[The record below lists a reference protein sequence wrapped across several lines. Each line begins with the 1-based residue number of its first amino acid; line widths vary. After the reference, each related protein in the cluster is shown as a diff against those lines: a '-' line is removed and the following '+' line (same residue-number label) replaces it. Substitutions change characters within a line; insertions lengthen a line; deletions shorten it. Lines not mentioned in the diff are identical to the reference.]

1 MEDRTQVAHA
11 AHRRTAAPHRRTR
24 TRATG
29 EHRAPDARERAFEP
43 LDWVLRGAG
52 WLLTGLFR
60 AAARTMGSAELAA
73 TEPLAVA
80 RRLIRD
86 GRLEPAPAPERASRH
101 PRVAAARD
109 TSRGAPRDPNRHT
122 LDLRP

>member
-1 MEDRTQVAHA
+1 MEHRTQVAQA
-11 AHRRTAAPHRRTR
+11 AHRRTAAPHRSPH

-29 EHRAPDARERAFEP
+29 EHRARNARERAFEP

-60 AAARTMGSAELAA
+60 ATARTTGSVELTM

-80 RRLIRD
+80 RRLIRA
-86 GRLEPAPAPERASRH
+86 GQLEQPPVPARASRH
-101 PRVAAARD
+101 PRVAAAR
-109 TSRGAPRDPNRHT
+109 NI
-122 LDLRP
+122 LR